1 MSFFAD
7 LAKGGVEGL
16 ATGIGTMAKDLRAA
30 FTGKEVLTSE
40 QMAAQLERLDALEAA
55 AQKLEGDVRLGQ
67 VEINKIDAASGS
79 LYKGGWRPFLGWVC
93 AVACGYQFLLRLI
106 LPWLIQVTCLL
117 TASAVV
123 IPEMPALEMQTLITL
138 LGALLGFG
146 TMRTVERVKGTV

>member
-1 MSFFAD
+1 MSFFSD
-7 LAKGGVEGL
+7 LTKGGVEGL

-79 LYKGGWRPFLGWVC
+79 LFKGGWRPFIGWT
-93 AVACGYQFLLRLI
+93 CGFGIAYQFLVRVL
-106 LPWLIQVTCLL
+106 LPWTVQTICLL
-117 TASAVV
+117 VGSSSV
-123 IPEMPALEMQTLITL
+123 IPPMPSLEMQTLITL

-146 TMRTVERVKGTV
+146 TMRTVERVKGKA